1 MFRSFTMR
9 YRYARRMEGLGWFA
23 SVVVTL
29 LRELHH
35 GPIDESR
42 LSPDF
47 INSLERK
54 PSHSQETKE

>member
-1 MFRSFTMR
+1 MLRSFTLR
-9 YRYARRMEGLGWFA
+9 YRYARRMEGLGWFSA
-23 SVVVTL
+23 TVVTL

-47 INSLERK
+47 IKLLERN
-54 PSHSQETKE
+54 P